1 MKCRLSCLRQLP
13 FGDTGRRI
21 ALSRRSLITV
31 AGGLV
36 LVACGDGEAEPTEPA
51 ARAPEWLL
59 TDVQPQSAGFGD
71 TYGLEVFRGSPLL
84 VALLAGGCNTC
95 QGIASALESLL
106 QEVLAEGQ
114 AVSFCAINEYTDANP
129 QLLTDR
135 CSFPVFQDDEAT
147 NAWALHG
154 GGRDDIFIYTGDA
167 ALVAYYDLPGDP
179 NGNPSTETGRANLKS
194 ALLSGASG

>member
-1 MKCRLSCLRQLP
+1 MNSLQSCLRPLP
-13 FGDTGRRI
+13 FGETSRRTI
-21 ALSRRSLITV
+21 SRRSLV
-31 AGGLV
+31 AFAGGSL

-51 ARAPEWLL
+51 ARVPEWLL

-84 VALLAGGCNTC
+84 VTLLAGGCNTC
-95 QGIASALESLL
+95 RGIAYTLETLL
-106 QEVLAEGQ
+106 QELLAEGQ
-114 AVSFCAINEYTDANP
+114 TVNFCAINEYTDPNP
-129 QLLTDR
+129 QFLTEI

-154 GGRDDIFIYTGDA
+154 GGRDDVFIYTGDA
-167 ALVAYYDLPGDP
+167 ALVAYYDLPADP
-179 NGNPSTETGRANLKS
+179 NGNPASETGRANLKA